1 MKFLEL
7 YNLLIHEAQFV
18 NKPKWEY
25 QLKDHTG
32 KTYNLG
38 RKKELQ
44 QPQDTSE
51 LHELSQV
58 KYRLTD
64 LFRKY
69 GFSTKNL
76 NELSEKLSTDSTPV
90 LFRGHKTINP
100 FQKDTDTK
108 SPGNTVYWA
117 KQPKNALTFSEVTN
131 TGGTKGRSYQTL
143 LHQIYGN
150 YSVGYLSIAYPK
162 YPQAIKWYDD
172 FGVEREKQDAIKH
185 RQQTGKGI
193 DYDNH
198 NGTLEYPS
206 YRMNDK
212 TGYER
217 AETVLGPDEVIKL
230 KTYVILIGSNRSS
243 VDLLNLNTIKQK
255 DPELYKVLLW
265 NRLE

>member
-7 YNLLIHEAQFV
+7 YSLLTEAQFV
-18 NKPKWEY
+18 GKPRY
-25 QLKDHTG
+25 AHQLKDYTG

-38 RKKELQ
+38 RSKELQ

-51 LHELSQV
+51 LYDINQV
-58 KYRLTD
+58 KFRLQD
-64 LFRKY
+64 LFKKY
-69 GFSTKNL
+69 GFYTKNL
-76 NELSEKLSTDSTPV
+76 NELSEKLGTDSVPV

-108 SPGNTVYWA
+108 SPGDTVYWA
-117 KQPKNALTFSEVTN
+117 KQPKNAITFAKVTD
-131 TGGTKGRSYQTL
+131 TGGTRGRSFQTI
-143 LHQIYGN
+143 LHQVYGN
-150 YSVGYLSIAYPK
+150 YYAGYLSIAYPK
-162 YPQAIKWYDD
+162 YPQAIKWYQD
-172 FGVEREKQDAIKH
+172 FGAENEKRDAIKH

-193 DYDNH
+193 DYDTH
-198 NGTLEYPS
+198 QGSGDYPS

-217 AETVLGPDEVIKL
+217 AETVLGPNEVTKL
-230 KTYVILIGSNRSS
+230 KTFIVLINDGNWE
-243 VDLLNLNTIKQK
+243 LLNLNTVKQK